1 MKPDHSFVEEADI
14 LEESWQ
20 SALEREEE
28 KGGFLGNLLYG
39 TMDEIL
45 TKTNGVLLK
54 VKEEVRWKPFT
65 QSC

>member
-28 KGGFLGNLLYG
+28 KGRFLGNLLYG

-65 QSC
+65 QSY